1 MLNVC
6 TLPKMNSSGPVPGKE
21 HMTVSRNEKKTTSKN
36 KVKVV
41 EIPEA
46 AGTYD
51 LCIIWNLARCRGG
64 LLRLLLFHFVVCK
77 NASDLRRTHSD
88 LI

>member
-1 MLNVC
+1 M
-6 TLPKMNSSGPVPGKE
+6 K
-21 HMTVSRNEKKTTSKN
+21 KKTTSKN
-36 KVKVV
+36 KVEVV

-51 LCIIWNLARCRGG
+51 LCIIWNLARCREG
-64 LLRLLLFHFVVCK
+64 LLRLLLRFHFVVCK